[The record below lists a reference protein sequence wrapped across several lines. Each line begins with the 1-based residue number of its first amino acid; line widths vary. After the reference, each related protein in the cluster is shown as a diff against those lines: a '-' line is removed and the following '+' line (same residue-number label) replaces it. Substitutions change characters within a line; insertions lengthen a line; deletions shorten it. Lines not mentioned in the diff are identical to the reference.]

1 MAEWQLGSEPMI
13 FMPTEAATVHAPDGK
28 KLAFFTI
35 PQIDLLIKNVLAV
48 NPEGFTYQ
56 WGYHAGERVHVLF
69 ARWTEALAV
78 GVAIPEGVGDAVL
91 SHLLGTT
98 EIFLTTHPVQETL
111 SGHATAEAV
120 EKIVYGNTVR
130 LPEIKFSPEA

>member
-1 MAEWQLGSEPMI
+1 MADWALGSEPMI
-13 FMPTEAATVHAPDGK
+13 FMPTEAATVFAPDGK
-28 KLAFFTI
+28 KLAFFTM
-35 PQIDLLIKNVLAV
+35 PQIDLLIKNVLAT

-56 WGYHAGERVHVLF
+56 WGFHAGERVHVLF
-69 ARWTEALAV
+69 ARWTEELAV

-98 EIFLTTHPVQETL
+98 EIFLTTHPVQEAL
-111 SGHATAEAV
+111 AGQVTAEAV
-120 EKIVYGNTVR
+120 ESIVYGNTVR